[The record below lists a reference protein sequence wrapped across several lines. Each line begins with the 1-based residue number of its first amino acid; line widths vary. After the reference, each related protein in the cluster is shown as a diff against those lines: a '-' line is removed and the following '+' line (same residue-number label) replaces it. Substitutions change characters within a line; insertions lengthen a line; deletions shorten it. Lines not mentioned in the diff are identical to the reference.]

1 MRKKWKRI
9 SSFCMI
15 EKNRPRKPTK
25 KKAKE
30 ALKLK
35 AEKKR
40 KGAYDNAPDFKMN
53 LKTME
58 EKQPEEQPPAIS
70 DSEDDEVQKVDEN

>member
-1 MRKKWKRI
+1 MEKNIEFLYDRKKQ
-9 SSFCMI
+9 
-15 EKNRPRKPTK
+15 TK
-25 KKAKE
+25 EANEKKAKE